1 MAATWTQSIGGLVK
15 SIGSLGV
22 NDIVCEVTSCIRWNS
37 CVAGVETGYC
47 YLYNVVIN
55 AISIL

>member
-1 MAATWTQSIGGLVK
+1 MTAIWTQSIGGLVK
-15 SIGSLGV
+15 SIASLRV

-47 YLYNVVIN
+47 YLYNVVIY
-55 AISIL
+55 AINIL